1 MEEEYVRR
9 DELTAKS
16 CILAW
21 VGQEAPSESAR
32 VPPPQQA
39 RGDLTQL
46 PCDPSKGYA
55 VQGRGGETTEDR
67 QTPQSHRLN
76 AQQTKLKLPLIC
88 RLRQLACINKQLNK
102 EALILMVL
110 KWEQADFIPCST
122 SEKKK
127 KCHLGFRALCP
138 HPLGVNGLLSGQT
151 YIPNQD
157 RS

>member
-1 MEEEYVRR
+1 MWEPKSWPLSPSWTVLMEEEYVRR
-9 DELTAKS
+9 DELTGKS

-39 RGDLTQL
+39 CGDLTQL

-67 QTPQSHRLN
+67 QAPQSRQLN
-76 AQQTKLKLPLIC
+76 AQQTKLKLPLVC

-110 KWEQADFIPCST
+110 KWEQADFTPCST

-127 KCHLGFRALCP
+127 SAIWASEHSVP
-138 HPLGVNGLLSGQT
+138 
-151 YIPNQD
+151 IPWG
-157 RS
+157 